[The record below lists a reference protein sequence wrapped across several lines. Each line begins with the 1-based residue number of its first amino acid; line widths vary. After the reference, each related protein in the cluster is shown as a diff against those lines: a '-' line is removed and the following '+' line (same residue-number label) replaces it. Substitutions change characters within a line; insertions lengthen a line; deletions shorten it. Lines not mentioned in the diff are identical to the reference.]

1 MASSGSLF
9 LALSVCLSLSSVA
22 LGEARSLSPVE
33 KTHPLQVSPLEAP
46 SFGFTEGKAQERER
60 GKKSHTSST
69 SHLTAFFFLSFFFF
83 FFVVV
88 VALGLHSSMQVL
100 SLWHGLNCPATCR
113 I

>member
-33 KTHPLQVSPLEAP
+33 KTHPLQVSPVEAP
-46 SFGFTEGKAQERER
+46 SFGFTEGKAQKRER
-60 GKKSHTSST
+60 KKISYLQYF
-69 SHLTAFFFLSFFFF
+69 HLTAFFFLSFFFF
-83 FFVVV
+83 VVVVVV

-100 SLWHGLNCPATCR
+100 RLWHGLNCPDTCG